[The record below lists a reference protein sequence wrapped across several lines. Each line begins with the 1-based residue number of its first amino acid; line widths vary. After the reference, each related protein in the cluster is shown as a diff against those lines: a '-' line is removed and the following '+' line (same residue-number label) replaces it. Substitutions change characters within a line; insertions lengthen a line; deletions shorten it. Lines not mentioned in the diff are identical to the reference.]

1 MKWENL
7 REEEFDTAIEKSGKL
22 CVIPIGCLEK
32 HGQHLPVGTD
42 NFIAKKVVYE
52 AAKQEDVVIFDPGS
66 WLGEVST
73 FHSYENPGNEK
84 MRGCIGIKQDLILEI
99 FEVLCDEIARNGFEK
114 ILFVNSHGGNTLI
127 LKHFMRCQSYTK
139 KPYATMW
146 AWGVEDSMTNA
157 DVLLK
162 EYENRPEFLSM
173 LTDED
178 IKVLKD
184 WAEKAPDYGGGHA
197 DFRETAMV
205 MVHDESLVAQDKY
218 DAESG
223 LSNHSTDYLDKEGID
238 IVNGWITSHPTSYSG
253 LAPFGCSKTIGEAM
267 VKINAERVA
276 RIFKLLKEDKNA
288 VKIANII
295 PPEKW

>member
-1 MKWENL
+1 MFWENL

-32 HGQHLPVGTD
+32 HGQHIPVGTD
-42 NFIAKKVVYE
+42 NFIAKTVVNE

-66 WLGEVST
+66 WLGEVSC
-73 FHSYENPGNEK
+73 FHSYEKPEEQN
-84 MRGCIGIKQDLILEI
+84 MRGCIGIKQDLLLRI
-99 FEVLCDEIARNGFEK
+99 FEALCDEIARNGFEK
-114 ILFVNSHGGNTLI
+114 ILFVNSHGGNVTI

-146 AWGVEDSMTNA
+146 VWGVEDDMTNA
-157 DVLLK
+157 DVILR
-162 EYENRPEFLSM
+162 EYEKRPEFLSM

-184 WAEKAPDYGGGHA
+184 WAEIAPDYGGGHA

-205 MVHDESLVAQDKY
+205 MAYDENLVAADKY

-223 LSNHSTDYLDKEGID
+223 LSNHSTDYMTNEGID
-238 IVNGWITSHPTSYSG
+238 IVNSWITSHPTSYSG
-253 LAPFGCSKTIGEAM
+253 LPSFGCSKTIGEAM

-276 RIFKLLKEDKNA
+276 RIFKMLKADENA
-288 VKIANII
+288 VKIANIV